1 MGSFFFF
8 FWKCGIYCL
17 ELFFLK
23 KMWRKVFLYLW
34 IFFEKKKTSIFRKLS
49 FFFFRKCGAKYFYT
63 YTPYYLVRGSRWLCT
78 QNLYANF
85 GPWLTRHPNVNKWIN
100 SQDLLIFSKFHGH
113 ILKNQTMLF
122 RTFISALEKTGVG
135 LKKQAANFYFNFTQ
149 RRVVQYSC
157 FDFFTSAK
165 WRYFQLSWLWNTY
178 LSNKMYCNPRPLWT
192 TQDAKFPKHLFW
204 GLKNLYQIWLTRPTT
219 LVGWGGGGRGRVGGA
234 VLWNFYMI
242 LLNWELQIYANIAHQ
257 NPVDTLLQNLS
268 VFTCL

>member
-1 MGSFFFF
+1 MWNILFGAFFFF
-8 FWKCGIYCL
+8 KNCGGKYFYTW
-17 ELFFLK
+17 EFF
-23 KMWRKVFLYLW
+23 V
-34 IFFEKKKTSIFRKLS
+34 KKKKRLLS
-49 FFFFRKCGAKYFYT
+49 SGSFLFFFFRKCGAKYFYT

-122 RTFISALEKTGVG
+122 RTFISASEKTGVG

-219 LVGWGGGGRGRVGGA
+219 LVGRGEWEGEGWGRSI
-234 VLWNFYMI
+234 MK
-242 LLNWELQIYANIAHQ
+242 LLYDFAQLRASNICKHSTSK
-257 NPVDTLLQNLS
+257 PCWHTLLQNLS